1 MKKAVLFDLDGTILD
16 TSNDIGLAL
25 GTALDT
31 SFTYEQVN
39 RFIGHGLRNA
49 VINAMKELGLAI
61 NDESVDAAKKRLDV
75 AYRQVP
81 VRYTK
86 PYPGVHDL
94 LRRLSAK
101 GVSLGV
107 YSNKDQDLVETVLG
121 ICFPD
126 IDFCFEVGWHGK
138 YEPKP
143 SAQAVQAFCDQLGL
157 GMSDIL
163 YVGDSD
169 VDFRTASNANAD
181 YRILTWGSRSRELLL
196 KTGIPQNLLID
207 RIEQIEELF

>member
-25 GTALDT
+25 GTALGT
-31 SFTYEQVN
+31 TFTYEQVN

-49 VINAMKELGLAI
+49 VINAMKELGFETS
-61 NDESVDAAKKRLDV
+61 DEAVDAAKKRLDV

-94 LRRLSAK
+94 LRRLQSK
-101 GVSLGV
+101 GIALGV
-107 YSNKDQDLVETVLG
+107 YSNKDQDLVETVLS

-126 IDFCFEVGWHGK
+126 IDFCFEAGWHGK

-143 SAQAVQAFCDQLGL
+143 SAQAVHAFCDQLGL
-157 GMSDIL
+157 TMTDIL

-169 VDFRTASNANAD
+169 VDYRTARNANAD
-181 YRILTWGSRSRELLL
+181 YRILTWGSRSKEMLLA
-196 KTGIPQNLLID
+196 TGVDENLLIAK
-207 RIEQIEELF
+207 IEEIEGLF